1 MNKDLYGQVIY
12 LPKEIVE
19 YLGVC
24 FNHLPNSD
32 TSIEG
37 HKRNQEL
44 RGTGYVTYQQLGR
57 IKNWFDNYSGDG
69 KDAPYILNGADYM
82 KSWVD
87 RTLESMRNGDQMSK
101 QIRQDYHPEPI
112 DDTLV
117 DDMGWLADMNRPS
130 KEHSKFQDDIK
141 ITENLKRI
149 NELMKRLI

>member
-1 MNKDLYGQVIY
+1 VNKDLYGKTIQ
-12 LPKEIVE
+12 LPKEITE
-19 YLGVC
+19 YLETC
-24 FNHLPNSD
+24 FNHVSNSD
-32 TSIEG
+32 ANTEG
-37 HKRNQEL
+37 HNRNQEL
-44 RGTGYVTYQQLGR
+44 RNTGYVTYQQLGR

-87 RTLESMRNGDQMSK
+87 RTLDSIRNGDQMSK

-112 DDTLV
+112 DNKLV

-149 NELMKRLI
+149 NEIMKKLL

>member
-1 MNKDLYGQVIY
+1 MNSQLYNTNIE
-12 LPKEIVE
+12 LPEEVKE
-19 YLGVC
+19 YLETC
-24 FNHLPNSD
+24 FHHVGDTDPN
-32 TSIEG
+32 IEG
-37 HKRNQEL
+37 FKRNQEL
-44 RGTGYVTYQQLGR
+44 RDTGYVTYQQLGR

-69 KDAPYILNGADYM
+69 KDAPYVLNGADYM

-149 NELMKRLI
+149 NEIMKKLL

>member
-1 MNKDLYGQVIY
+1 MNKDLYGQPIQ

-19 YLGVC
+19 YLETC
-24 FNHLPNSD
+24 FNHVGDSNAN
-32 TSIEG
+32 TEG
-37 HKRNQEL
+37 HNRNQEL
-44 RGTGYVTYQQLGR
+44 RDSGYVTYQQLGR

-82 KSWVD
+82 KSWAD
-87 RTLESMRNGDQMSK
+87 RTLDSMRSGDQMSK

-112 DDTLV
+112 DTNLADE
-117 DDMGWLADMNRPS
+117 MGWLADMNRPS

-149 NELMKRLI
+149 NEIMKKLL

>member
-1 MNKDLYGQVIY
+1 VNKDLYGQPIQ
-12 LPKEIVE
+12 LPKEITE
-19 YLGVC
+19 YLETC
-24 FNHLPNSD
+24 FNHATNSD
-32 TSIEG
+32 SNTEG
-37 HKRNQEL
+37 YNRNQEL
-44 RGTGYVTYQQLGR
+44 RDTGYVTYQQLGR

-82 KSWVD
+82 RSWVD

-130 KEHSKFQDDIK
+130 KEHSSVNDDIR
-141 ITENLKRI
+141 ITEALKRI
-149 NELMKRLI
+149 NDIMKKII

>member
-19 YLGVC
+19 YLGIC

-44 RGTGYVTYQQLGR
+44 RDTGYVTYQQLGR

-82 KSWVD
+82 KSWTD
-87 RTLESMRNGDQMSK
+87 RTLESMRNGDSFTKRIETEHM
-101 QIRQDYHPEPI
+101 PEPI
-112 DDTLV
+112 DGKV
-117 DDMGWLADMNRPS
+117 YDDMGWLADMNRPS
-130 KEHSKFQDDIK
+130 KEHSKFTDDIK
-141 ITENLKRI
+141 ITENLKKI
-149 NELMKRLI
+149 NKIMQKIL